1 MILSDFL
8 LQQKND
14 NSNPHKIIPISFN
27 MYQVLENKFYDCMV
41 ETSSRSQKQNQIS
54 FFAQAFTS

>member
-14 NSNPHKIIPISFN
+14 DSNPNEIITISFDIN
-27 MYQVLENKFYDCMV
+27 QVLEDNLYLGNLCIDKYLIQ
-41 ETSSRSQKQNQIS
+41 T
-54 FFAQAFTS
+54 